1 MCVSP
6 HVVFLLLYTN
16 LLSFP
21 LPSLLPPVLAPPVS
35 LLPPRFT
42 QPKASILARRAAAL
56 QWHES
61 SATVSPTGSTTNGAN
76 GANGA
81 DSTNNANDATSANG
95 VNGNDADPWWRR
107 LPALRY
113 EEDTTVTLG
122 PLEIKTFVVQL

>member
-6 HVVFLLLYTN
+6 HVVFLLMYTN

-21 LPSLLPPVLAPPVS
+21 LPSLLPPFLAPPFS
-35 LLPPRFT
+35 LLPPLFT

-76 GANGA
+76 GA
-81 DSTNNANDATSANG
+81 DST
-95 VNGNDADPWWRR
+95 NGNDADPWWRR

>member
-6 HVVFLLLYTN
+6 HVVFLLMYTN

-21 LPSLLPPVLAPPVS
+21 LPSLLPPFLAPPFS
-35 LLPPRFT
+35 LLPPLFT

-81 DSTNNANDATSANG
+81 DSTNGANG
-95 VNGNDADPWWRR
+95 ADSTNGNDADPWWRR